1 MLDSVAPH
9 RPDEVRVIRHRLG
22 GATQSFTRVVPAAG
36 EALNPLDD
44 EAERHAFTPAP
55 GTEGGVPGVRRTKR
69 RRKALYRR
77 PLVIV
82 PVVLLTIVVAL
93 AGTVIYRVNSTLES
107 VHQISTI
114 PPRISDSTYNDGDA
128 ADLGE
133 PLVPDQIDTAPAREA
148 LRSSSNS
155 RTFDTQNDS
164 GFTARLANVAGTT
177 GDIAQS
183 AMAASGVSAG
193 QGAPITLLVMGVD
206 ARPGAAIDIGVR
218 PDAFMLVRLDPV
230 SNSCRVLSV
239 PRDTR
244 VNLPGYGE
252 SKINHALMVG
262 GIPYELMVAEEYLG
276 FNIDHYLL
284 VDFQAFEQMVD
295 TVGGI
300 SVKVPTDL
308 EKNGELRYKTGT
320 YEFNGEE
327 TLAYARFRAA
337 PDGDAGR
344 VQRQWTI
351 LSALAKASANRT
363 AAADVNTLLP
373 QINEHI
379 RTDLSV
385 GQMVS
390 ITKQYGNVCR
400 NMNPNAIKMIDGTR
414 VRMSDPILNQTAYF
428 NVVSEK
434 TKEDRIKE
442 FLGGVPAAERPA
454 IPFPASSPS
463 PSTPA
468 ATPNAVQSNS
478 RLRDG
483 TRQASTPC

>member
-1 MLDSVAPH
+1 M
-9 RPDEVRVIRHRLG
+9 PD
-22 GATQSFTRVVPAAG
+22 AG
-36 EALNPLDD
+36 EALNPLEE
-44 EAERHAFTPAP
+44 EAELHDYAPAP
-55 GTEGGVPGVRRTKR
+55 GTENGVPKVRRTKR
-69 RRKALYRR
+69 RRMALYRR

-93 AGTVIYRVNSTLES
+93 AGTVVYRVNSTLES

-114 PPRISDSTYNDGDA
+114 PPRISDSTYRDGDA
-128 ADLGE
+128 ADVGE
-133 PLVPDQIDTAPAREA
+133 PLVPDQVDTAPAREA

-155 RTFDTQNDS
+155 RTFDTQTHS
-164 GFTARLANVAGTT
+164 GLTSRLANVAGTT

-183 AMAASGVSAG
+183 AMAASGVGAG
-193 QGAPITLLVMGVD
+193 QGEPITLLVMGVD

-262 GIPYELMVAEEYLG
+262 GIPYELMVTEEYLG
-276 FNIDHYLL
+276 INIDHYLL

-295 TVGGI
+295 TMGGI
-300 SVKVPTDL
+300 SVKVPADL
-308 EKNGELRYKTGT
+308 EKSGELHYKAGT
-320 YEFNGEE
+320 YEFNGAE

-363 AAADVNTLLP
+363 AVTDVNTLLP

-385 GQMVS
+385 EQMVS

-400 NMNPNAIKMIDGTR
+400 NMDPSSIKMIDGTR

-442 FLGGVPAAERPA
+442 FLGGGTAAERPA
-454 IPFPASSPS
+454 TPVPASSPP

-468 ATPNAVQSNS
+468 ATPSAVQSDS
-478 RLRDG
+478 RLRNG
-483 TRQASTPC
+483 SSQETSPRQTKVMGH